1 MSLKNIKAL
10 TYNNKNIY
18 IIISGYLIFIFTLL
32 SIYDFNFSLFVQLAE
47 NTNLSK
53 LPSNFLKSSGAGYD
67 GQYYFRLSHNPLNIN
82 PEYIGINLDNPSYR
96 YSRIGYPLI
105 IWFFTL
111 GSLQLIVPASIII
124 NLISIFL
131 VFLIA
136 FKIFE
141 IFNLEKNNLFIIILL
156 PGYLF
161 CISRNLPELIE
172 VLLILSTL
180 FFYLK
185 NKNTFFIFS
194 SILLI
199 LVRETSII
207 FCLSLLIYNYIENKK
222 LSKSFYLITPIIFYF
237 LWQITI
243 FIMFR
248 DISVNSGFK
257 LHFEMPLLG
266 AYKMLNQTIF
276 FEENILKKIT
286 FLIEYLYIYLTIILA
301 IFFIYNYKI
310 NNLFKIAFILY
321 AIYFL
326 CLNPVVLSSDWAF
339 MRVFLELNVFS
350 FFIIFSQKNNLT
362 NYYKFFSLFIWIFIF
377 VRIIT
382 DEYIKYYI

>member
-207 FCLSLLIYNYIENKK
+207 FCLSLLIYYYIENKK
-222 LSKSFYLITPIIFYF
+222 LSKSFY
-237 LWQITI
+237 
-243 FIMFR
+243 
-248 DISVNSGFK
+248 SGFK

-382 DEYIKYYI
+382 DEYIKYYIYTYLSIHLNFSLNNLPEDIFSIY